1 VVAAYVGTADPAE
14 LGTWARERLSP
25 AKRPKGLHRLD
36 DLPRTSTGKVRR
48 LDLPEALGLAG
59 G

>member
-1 VVAAYVGTADPAE
+1 VVAAYVGTAEPPD
-14 LGTWARERLSP
+14 LGGWARERLSP
-25 AKRPKGLHRLD
+25 AKRPTSLHRLD

-48 LDLPEALGLAG
+48 LDLPGALGLDG

>member
-1 VVAAYVGTADPAE
+1 VGTADPDD
-14 LGTWARERLSP
+14 LGGWARERLAP

-48 LDLPEALGLAG
+48 LDLPGVLGLDG